1 MSFSH
6 LIHVVCYTFFQA
18 ACSTLLAILIAFPLA
33 FFCAKR
39 KFFFRKFLLSLSLVP
54 FCLPSLIIAL
64 GYVSFLGLNGNL
76 NHFLMTVFGLK
87 NPPVKFLYSFA
98 GLIIAQGFYNFPII
112 MKSLSD
118 SWEALPSD
126 SSDAAKMLG
135 ASNSRIF
142 RTITIYQLLP
152 SLSSSSL
159 LVFIYCFLSFILVLL
174 FGGVGTSTL
183 EVEIFKAARGS
194 LDFSKVALLTITESI
209 FLILITYLYSFVEIK
224 SSQKTK
230 GIKNSLKDQH
240 SSIRGA
246 KEIFIFSL
254 LLFIILLFF
263 IAPLGA
269 IITNAFTSSNIR
281 EKGFTFSTFKKV
293 FSMRSFLP
301 SLKTTILLGLGT
313 GFLSTLLGFFYAT
326 LLRFAER
333 KFYGR
338 LILFLNVLPM
348 LPMTISSVAAGIII
362 SLIVKRGNLMLLI
375 LTQTALF
382 WPLSFRIINPRLEKI
397 SSQSLDSVFI
407 YSRNTFDIIK
417 RVIFPVSLPSLIN
430 SFGFCFAVSA
440 GDTTLPLVLSIPK
453 LDTLSLFTYRLA
465 GAYRFNEACASGV
478 ILGGLCILLYSL
490 TKFFDRD

>member
-209 FLILITYLYSFVEIK
+209 FLILITCLYSFVEIK

-230 GIKNSLKDQH
+230 GIKTSLKDQH

-246 KEIFIFSL
+246 KEILIFSL
-254 LLFIILLFF
+254 LLFIILLF
-263 IAPLGA
+263 L
-269 IITNAFTSSNIR
+269 
-281 EKGFTFSTFKKV
+281 
-293 FSMRSFLP
+293 
-301 SLKTTILLGLGT
+301 
-313 GFLSTLLGFFYAT
+313 
-326 LLRFAER
+326 
-333 KFYGR
+333 
-338 LILFLNVLPM
+338 
-348 LPMTISSVAAGIII
+348 
-362 SLIVKRGNLMLLI
+362 
-375 LTQTALF
+375 
-382 WPLSFRIINPRLEKI
+382 
-397 SSQSLDSVFI
+397 
-407 YSRNTFDIIK
+407 
-417 RVIFPVSLPSLIN
+417 
-430 SFGFCFAVSA
+430 
-440 GDTTLPLVLSIPK
+440 
-453 LDTLSLFTYRLA
+453 
-465 GAYRFNEACASGV
+465 
-478 ILGGLCILLYSL
+478 
-490 TKFFDRD
+490 